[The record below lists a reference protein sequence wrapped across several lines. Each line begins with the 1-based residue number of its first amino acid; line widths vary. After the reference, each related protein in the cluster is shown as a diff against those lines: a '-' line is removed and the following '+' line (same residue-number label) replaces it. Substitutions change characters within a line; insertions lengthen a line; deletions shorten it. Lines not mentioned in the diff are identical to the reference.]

1 MIRGVMSARLL
12 PPALPYG
19 GTIAVVAP
27 SSPVDEERLTA
38 GVAALERH
46 GFRVRLGAHVGDR
59 YGHHAGSDR
68 DRAADL
74 NAAFADPEVDA
85 IFCARGGSGS
95 IRVLPHLD
103 YERVARHPKPFVGYS
118 DVTSVQL
125 ALLKRAGLPSVFGPM
140 VTPNWSR
147 ELSPVCRDALW
158 RLICRPAPAGMLRD
172 RDDPR
177 PFRTL
182 RGGVARAPLAGGTL
196 ALVASSLATPYQIE
210 LAGRLFFFE
219 DVHESPARIERY
231 LTQLLQAGLLDGVAG
246 FVIGTAPYD
255 ETDHDRFLTLEQI
268 YRDLL
273 LPLDKPLVYGLSI
286 GHEPSPIPIPLGIT
300 AVLDADGGLLRVVEP
315 MVRG

>member
-1 MIRGVMSARLL
+1 MRGDMNERRL
-12 PPALPYG
+12 PPALPPG

-38 GVAALERH
+38 GAAALERH

-59 YGHHAGSDR
+59 YGHHAGSDAH
-68 DRAADL
+68 RAADL

-103 YERVARHPKPFVGYS
+103 YEGIARHPKPFVGYS

-125 ALLKRAGLPSVFGPM
+125 ALLKRAGLVSVFGPM

-158 RLICRPAPAGMLRD
+158 RLLCRPTPAGMLRN

-177 PFRTL
+177 PCRTL
-182 RGGVARAPLAGGTL
+182 RGGVARGPCAGGTL
-196 ALVASSLATPYQIE
+196 ALVVATLGTPYQIE

-219 DVHESPARIERY
+219 DVHESPARLERY

-246 FVIGTAPYD
+246 FFIGTAPYD
-255 ETDHDRFLTLEQI
+255 EADRDRFLTLEQI

-273 LPLDKPLVYGLSI
+273 LPLDKPLVYDLPI
-286 GHEPSPIPIPLGIT
+286 GHAPSPIPIPMGIT
-300 AVLDADGGLLRVVEP
+300 AVLDADRGLLRVVEP
-315 MVRG
+315 IVRG